1 MMVACNWLCIER
13 GNFGG
18 RVVWERLV
26 AVNKQGVVFVTATFG
41 EKEQEVVIL
50 TLRKTAPAP
59 AIALLHT
66 LLIKRLLK
74 HSPTIH

>member
-18 RVVWERLV
+18 RAVWKRLV
-26 AVNKQGVVFVTATFG
+26 AVNKQGIVFVTATFG

-50 TLRKTAPAP
+50 TLRKTALAP

>member
-1 MMVACNWLCIER
+1 MVACNWLCIER

-18 RVVWERLV
+18 RAVWKRLV
-26 AVNKQGVVFVTATFG
+26 AVNKQGIVFVTATFG

-50 TLRKTAPAP
+50 TLRKTALAP
-59 AIALLHT
+59 VIALLHT